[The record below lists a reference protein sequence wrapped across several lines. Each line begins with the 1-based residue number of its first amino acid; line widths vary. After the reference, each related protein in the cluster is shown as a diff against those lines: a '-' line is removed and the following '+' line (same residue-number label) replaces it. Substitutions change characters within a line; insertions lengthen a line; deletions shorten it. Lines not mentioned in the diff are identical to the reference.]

1 MLKIELFDETF
12 DQNRTESYSLSIQA
26 CLNGFYFSV
35 KDLVRDYFIVL
46 VGMPLDTPL
55 TENSEW
61 YNATNELIN
70 KYPWI
75 KNSFKKVSISF
86 ESPVFTVVPSPLFQT
101 EKAKSLLELTND
113 VPPLYEVRYN
123 SFEKFN
129 ATIVFA
135 LPCTL
140 VKALCDIHT
149 NIQVISFTTPGL
161 HQLAEKAGE
170 DRNIAYICLADKF
183 AAFNIAKNNTLV
195 HSGSFPIVSTEETVY
210 HILNTFKHLEVNTQ
224 LSEVIICGKNDEEE
238 QLESLLGRFVH
249 KTQKDSPEGT
259 HFSYLLSKQRSR
271 FANLFNLSSC
281 E

>member
-26 CLNGFYFSV
+26 SLNGFYFSV

-46 VGMPLDTPL
+46 VGMPFETPL

-61 YNATNELIN
+61 NSATEELLL
-70 KYPWI
+70 KYPWV

-86 ESPVFTVVPSPLFQT
+86 ESPVFTVIPSQLFQT

-113 VPPLYEVRYN
+113 IPPLYEVRSN
-123 SFEKFN
+123 FFEKFN
-129 ATIVFA
+129 ATIAFA

-140 VKALCDIHT
+140 VKALSDIHS
-149 NIQVISFTTPGL
+149 NLQVISFNTPAL
-161 HQLAEKAGE
+161 HQLSEKAG
-170 DRNIAYICLADKF
+170 DGKNVVYICLAEKF
-183 AAFNIAKNNTLV
+183 AAFNIAMNKELV

-210 HILNTFKHLEVNTQ
+210 HILNTFKHLGVNPQIAEAT
-224 LSEVIICGKNDEEE
+224 ICGKSDEEE

-271 FANLFNLSSC
+271 FANLFNLSLC